1 MNIHELKAEL
11 ELLYEEAINLR
22 DYTDNDDLVSEID
35 VKVVATLDL
44 VLFNVEAL
52 ISDIDD
58 GMYEEDIHFDKN
70 WEDLED

>member
-11 ELLYEEAINLR
+11 ELLYEESINLR

-58 GMYEEDIHFDKN
+58 GMYEEDVHFDKN